1 MPKKKQAV
9 KQKQEQPQASKP
21 IYGVKVIKPFIDA
34 DTGDNLP
41 IGGILETDSAFRV
54 RNIIKLGLGVFAYA
68 RHEGKQGKRIIIQ
81 QNFCYK
87 IGGIE
92 TANQQIAKVFADRNI
107 AFLFQTADL
116 SQCLEL
122 AKTCDVII
130 DDNKRKYDADI
141 LVLSNYNSAKK
152 IIDRVKA
159 PKVYQQIHAD
169 FESLKKMPEWKTFR
183 WSPNPRTNRVLAVS
197 ETAKNGL
204 KNAFGIDST
213 VVPNILAPIEKERR
227 MVFMVLSRATR
238 EKGIDRLMS
247 LVERMKGAGKDF
259 VVFLCATIEQLSKKE
274 RERLEACDKILL
286 IPPSIYSKELLRSAD
301 YLIQLSYN
309 ESYCYSVREAL
320 QMKVPVI
327 ASRIP
332 EFEKL
337 IEDGGNGYILD
348 DDLGNLDIEKI
359 FNEVPKPK
367 AYSEKI
373 DPLWEK
379 VMEGEL

>member
-1 MPKKKQAV
+1 MPKKKQEV
-9 KQKQEQPQASKP
+9 KEKPRVSMP
-21 IYGVKVIKPFIDA
+21 IYGIKVLKVFIDKE
-34 DTGDNLP
+34 TGEYLQ
-41 IGGILETDSAFRV
+41 IGSIFETDSASRV
-54 RNIIKLGLGVFAYA
+54 RSIVKLGLGSFAYA

-81 QNFCYK
+81 QNYCYK

-92 TANQQIAKVFADRNI
+92 TANQQLAKVFADRNI

-130 DDNKRKYDADI
+130 DDRKRKYDADI
-141 LVLSNYNSAKK
+141 LVLSNYNSAKT
-152 IIDRVKA
+152 IIDRVNA

-169 FESLKKMPEWKTFR
+169 FENLKKMPEWRNFR
-183 WSPNPRTNRVLAVS
+183 WSPHHRTNRVLTVS
-197 ETAKNGL
+197 ETAQKGL

-213 VVPNILAPIEKERR
+213 IVPNVLAPIDEKHRR
-227 MVFMVLSRATR
+227 VFMVLSRATR
-238 EKGIDRLMS
+238 EKGFDRLIK
-247 LVERMKGAGKDF
+247 LVEKMEAAGKDF
-259 VVFLCATIEQLSKKE
+259 VVFLCSTIEQLSKE
-274 RERLEACDKILL
+274 DRDRIESFDKIVVVE
-286 IPPSIYSKELLRSAD
+286 PSIYSKELLRSAD

-309 ESYCYSVREAL
+309 ESYCYAAREAL

-327 ASRIP
+327 ASKIP

-337 IEDGGNGYILD
+337 IEDGENGYILGDEVTD
-348 DDLGNLDIEKI
+348 DDIEKI

-373 DPLWEK
+373 DSLWEK